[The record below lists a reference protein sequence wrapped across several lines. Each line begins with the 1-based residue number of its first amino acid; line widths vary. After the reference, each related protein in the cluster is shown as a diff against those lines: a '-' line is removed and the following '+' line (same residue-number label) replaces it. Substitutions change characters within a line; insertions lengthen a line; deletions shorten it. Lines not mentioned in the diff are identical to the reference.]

1 MQRRSFVIMAAVV
14 TGLVFGVIVSPS
26 VRGTIASAQTQPPA
40 TQPQSKFESLR
51 TLFLDKLAAALNI
64 QRPALDAA
72 ITSAGTSTLDSA
84 VQQGTLTQEQADA
97 IKPRLQAGDIAP
109 LFGGPGRGFGH
120 RGPELAGVGHP
131 LGVAMLDAAAKT
143 LNLTTDE
150 LITQLRSGQTL
161 AQLAQAHNTTEQAVK
176 DAALAAAKT
185 QLDAAVKAG
194 TVTQAQADAIYAR
207 LQQEGLKLGF
217 PGGERGR
224 GRHGM
229 PRGDD
234 APSQPAAPQ
243 APSSDSGL

>member
-14 TGLVFGVIVSPS
+14 TGLVLGVIVSPS

-40 TQPQSKFESLR
+40 TQPQSKFDGLR
-51 TLFLDKLAAALNI
+51 SLFLDKLAAALNI
-64 QRPALDAA
+64 QRAALDAA

-97 IKPRLQAGDIAP
+97 IKPRLQSGDVGP
-109 LFGGPGRGFGH
+109 LFGGRGFGH
-120 RGPELAGVGHP
+120 RGPEVAGVRQT
-131 LGVAMLDAAAKT
+131 MLDAAAKT

-150 LITQLRSGQTL
+150 LIAQLRSGQTL

-176 DAALAAAKT
+176 DAVLAAAKT

-207 LQQEGLKLGF
+207 LQQDGLKLGF
-217 PGGERGR
+217 PGGGRGH

-229 PRGDD
+229 PRGDN
-234 APSQPAAPQ
+234 APSQPATPQ